1 MEKHI
6 YFLFDGH
13 EVVNTKMMTIQEAI
27 DTQRRT
33 EESHPFGMDA
43 PVWYGP
49 FTVSGP
55 HSKFPWL
62 VIPAE

>member
-6 YFLFDGH
+6 YFLSDGS
-13 EVVNTKMMTIQEAI
+13 EVADARAMTLDEALAAQQKADEATDGNWI
-27 DTQRRT
+27 W
-33 EESHPFGMDA
+33 H
-43 PVWYGP
+43 GP

-62 VIPAE
+62 VIPAQ